1 MASIKH
7 KKIAISAHALGL
19 ALFSVNAFA
28 ATTVNVVTEL
38 EQKLMNAG
46 SAAVAASG
54 LSGYTLKAAT
64 FSGSFGAT
72 PLVLEG
78 TVPDSKPFSATSQ
91 AICACTPGEYTLNS
105 SNMGQVESGETFT
118 SNESLT
124 TDTTV
129 TVEGN
134 YGAVSA
140 KATTN
145 IQTNKSTTSSETT
158 NTLSQSNVGSSAK
171 VDLTC
176 AKYNQ
181 PQCFMGTGSTNKI
194 TYTTADN
201 SENIPYSYEVYPVNN
216 GSNDFSQATF
226 TATLFKQGTTT
237 AGNGTNFMLYDG
249 DNKLKYEQAKSPE
262 PGNCFV
268 AYSENSALFTSGTY
282 KKLSKFQIIQ
292 VGSPA
297 NTVSIRFKNKKD
309 VWSDYYYFN
318 LNAGFVDIPQGW
330 RKDDLRAVQFCNNY
344 YITTGDVTQTKD
356 IKISDVINYD
366 TAKHTVT
373 GTYNATDFQSLS
385 MNVNYTQYS
394 WGYLNKNPSNYT
406 DSINECGKTLAEVKQ
421 KWRAACSSPTTK
433 AKKALL
439 FKKFVNKT
447 GGPVNLPAGGK
458 LLGGGD
464 RK

>member
-181 PQCFMGTGSTNKI
+181 PQCFMGSGSTNKI
-194 TYTTADN
+194 TYTTAEGSVD
-201 SENIPYSYEVYPVNN
+201 IPYSYEVYPVNN

-249 DNKLKYEQAKSPE
+249 DNNLKYEQGKSPE
-262 PGNCFV
+262 PANCFT
-268 AYSENSALFTSGTY
+268 AYYENSDLFTSGTY
-282 KKLSKFQIIQ
+282 KKVSKFQIIQ
-292 VGSPA
+292 AGSPG
-297 NTVSIRFKNKKD
+297 NTVSIRFKNNKD

-344 YITTGDVTQTKD
+344 YVTTGDVTQTKD

-406 DSINECGKTLAEVKQ
+406 DSINECGKTLPEVKQ
-421 KWRAACSSPTTK
+421 KWRAACSSPHNQSK
-433 AKKALL
+433 ESP
-439 FKKFVNKT
+439 
-447 GGPVNLPAGGK
+447 PV
-458 LLGGGD
+458 
-464 RK
+464 